1 MTSSPTAI
9 DPAAETARR
18 SLHLFGIDDQARIQ
32 FVNRRENIVFRVTSG
47 ENDWALK
54 VHRPGYHTDSEIQS
68 ESALLET
75 LTGAGVSVPTPVR
88 RADGSHVARVVD
100 ADGTSTQVT
109 IQRWL
114 ASAVPLG
121 SSPLTFTGHARP
133 TDAQLVQYGRTIALL
148 HRCWERTGTPPGYDR
163 LAWDAAG
170 LSGPNALWGR
180 ASRLGGLTREQRE
193 TFEQAEEQLA
203 QDLAGLPRTPS
214 TYGPIHGDLTLEN
227 ILESERGLSVID
239 FDDCGEGWYLFDLAT
254 ACFFLTGHGESE
266 EMVGAVLR
274 GYRSERSLS
283 VADRQAWH
291 PLLLARALS
300 YLAWSVDRPEVEATQ
315 FHLDSVL
322 PHAFRAS
329 LLYLSTG
336 RTGWTDLPTN

>member
-1 MTSSPTAI
+1 MTSSAAAI
-9 DPAAETARR
+9 DPAAQTARR
-18 SLHLFGIDDQARIQ
+18 SLRLFDIEDGARIE
-32 FVNRRENIVFRVTSG
+32 FVNRRENIVFRVTSDG
-47 ENDWALK
+47 NDWALK
-54 VHRPGYHTDSEIQS
+54 LHRPGYHTDSEIES

-88 RADGSHVARVVD
+88 RSDDSHVAHVAD
-100 ADGTSTQVT
+100 ADGNSTQVT
-109 IQRWL
+109 MQRWL
-114 ASAVPLG
+114 ASAIPLG
-121 SSPLTFTGHARP
+121 SSPLTFTGQARP
-133 TDAQLVQYGRTIALL
+133 TDAQLLQFGRTIALL
-148 HRCWERTGTPPGYDR
+148 HRCWERTGTPAGYDR

-170 LSGPNALWGR
+170 LSGPDALWGR
-180 ASRLGGLTREQRE
+180 ASRLNGLTPEQRV
-193 TFEQAEEQLA
+193 TFEEAEQRLA
-203 QDLAGLPRTPS
+203 QDLAVLPRTPS

-227 ILESERGLSVID
+227 ILDSERGLSVID

-254 ACFFLTGHGESE
+254 ACFFLTGHGEAD

-274 GYRSERSLS
+274 GYQSERSLS

-300 YLAWSVDRPEVEATQ
+300 YLAWSVARPEVEATQ

-336 RTGWTDLPTN
+336 HTGWTDLPMN